1 VAQYLTTLSPAEISV
16 RVYDAS
22 SNGKAQQVADYL
34 QRAGFLVEPVETAP
48 PQLLKNTLYWG
59 HRAGEEQKVFSSY
72 LPTLQQV
79 YDNQVAR
86 AHEMTVV
93 IGPGF
98 SGLEGISG

>member
-1 VAQYLTTLSPAEISV
+1 MRGVARHLL
-16 RVYDAS
+16 
-22 SNGKAQQVADYL
+22 L
-34 QRAGFLVEPVETAP
+34 RAAF
-48 PQLLKNTLYWG
+48 LYWG
-59 HRAGEEQKVFSSY
+59 HRAGNEQKVFSSY

-86 AHEMTVV
+86 VHEMTVV